1 MHHRPRGILLAGTP
15 GASVSAL
22 WDGTVVTAGEKSFPY
37 GNFVVLEHE
46 GGYSTLYGNLRE
58 IWVKEGDEVSRG
70 ENIGLLP
77 HTPTARE
84 NEAKDKAVA
93 GSSEYED
100 VVAAAGLNEQ
110 DGEPNSASTN
120 SDKQALPSGMLP
132 FRTVAGGIDAVLYGT
147 PDIGEKK
154 IYPSFH
160 EENPLLYLE
169 LRRNNRYMDPLL
181 FIEERN

>member
-1 MHHRPRGILLAGTP
+1 MRSAGVKISVFFLIHPQRGKTRL
-15 GASVSAL
+15 
-22 WDGTVVTAGEKSFPY
+22 
-37 GNFVVLEHE
+37 
-46 GGYSTLYGNLRE
+46 
-58 IWVKEGDEVSRG
+58 
-70 ENIGLLP
+70 
-77 HTPTARE
+77 
-84 NEAKDKAVA
+84 DKAVA
-93 GSSEYED
+93 GSSEYDD
-100 VVAAAGLNEQ
+100 VVAAAGIYEQ

-132 FRTVAGGIDAVLYGT
+132 FRTVAGGIDAALYGT

-181 FIEERN
+181 FIEEGINSASVTYKFTNAS